1 MKKVVWIFSL
11 ATLAISIGFTGC
23 EKKKAVS
30 ENPQVQVPLTQNYKP
45 DTTWQLLGNDT
56 SAVKAPTGTL
66 EITTYGPQGETQG
79 QVQIKID
86 FPRPL
91 IPLTTLSDERREA
104 VLRHFDLNPRIDGH
118 FRIVGTS
125 TVVFE
130 PTHSLPMATDYT
142 VTVTRGLRDMEGYE
156 LANDFSWKFSTPL
169 PQISIFPENNRQQ
182 VNIDQEIHVRSS
194 IPLDL
199 ESLREKAR
207 IYETVS
213 GKDVPYQLLEDEK
226 NPSPEQDIGMQRI
239 WYDYIL
245 KPDRP
250 LNKDTQYT
258 VKIESGL
265 MTYRGNRPLPKA
277 ILSNFR
283 TFPPFRFVKGD
294 FTPGCGGHLKTRP
307 YMSFTTRPDYESVKK
322 NIIIEPKTEEFPFYM
337 YGYGD
342 NTIGINDY
350 MLQPKTTYTVVLNE
364 NLKDIYGQT
373 LENPSRE
380 SFTTGD
386 LTPKMWGP
394 EGYQIITPNIE
405 PVLGIKTVNIPV
417 AFYQLMP
424 LSPGQVMVREQLN
437 YEYTIRRFLQRLGG
451 EEKKIDISLNEE
463 GIGKSYFDLKPYL
476 KGENYGVVGYIFH
489 SPQVPCYT
497 RPIEFNGLILRTN
510 LGIFTE
516 FLPTSG
522 IIKIN
527 RLTDGLPLPGTRI
540 RLYREDDLP
549 RLDKTLDKIAQ
560 AGEPTMQPCAEGI
573 TDENG
578 LLILQASQMAK
589 CTRRRITN
597 KIINE
602 LYPPEADPN
611 DILYDRERFGFAEP
625 PSLLIIAENGDD
637 WTFLQTTPYGN
648 PSIWQFGVMSDWE
661 GERPISRGTIF
672 SDRYIYR
679 PGETVKMK
687 GVARY
692 LLYGKLMSGEGQEY
706 TIKLRDPQGAQSE
719 IGKAKVNEFGTFT
732 FDVPTKDG
740 QLLGYYQVTAETPS
754 TNLNFYGEFRLAE
767 FRVPEF
773 EVSMQIDRKT
783 AAIDEPIKASWDGKF
798 YFGAPMA
805 NASASLAVT
814 RRQTSYSPPGWDTYD
829 FGVPSYLEEK
839 KISLSGTYL
848 KESSTLNEKGQGEK
862 VIKLRSEDVPFPMT
876 YNFDVEVEDVS
887 KQTVSASK
895 SLTVLPY
902 DQLVGIKLSNWIV
915 AREKEITVSVIVAS
929 PQGKLLNGIPV
940 KVSLIKREYHSVKT
954 ETPDGRFTTEH
965 SVVRKVIET
974 KEVNTSDQPVD
985 VSLIPPEA
993 GSYMILAELKKKPDS
1008 GTAAASSLWVSG
1020 HEYVPW
1026 EDRGEDRLEI
1036 IMDKKEYQIGD
1047 EAIAFIQSPF
1057 PEADLFFTV
1066 CREKIFLRDTRRIT
1080 GSAYTYSFTVTEDM
1094 LPNAYV
1100 GAALFRVGQP
1110 IVPVEEE
1117 VGKHMERIG
1126 FAGFQVSLDSKYL
1139 KVQVEPDREKARPAE
1154 EVDVQF
1160 KITDAAGKGHHS
1172 ELTVMVVDEAVLA
1185 LTGYSPPDLVK
1196 TVYAFRGLSARIND
1210 NRPFVINKEELLQKG
1225 TGYGGGVMAGIGDT
1239 RIRKEFLK
1247 LAYYNPSLVTDPE
1260 GNALISIKMPDNLTT
1275 WRIMAVAV
1283 GDSNLFGYG
1292 DKKLVVTQPFILRP
1306 ILPRFARLG
1315 DQFYSGVAITNLT
1328 EGGGEVSLAA
1338 QLGGNSVILQDKT
1351 AVQKGIR
1358 VKPGE
1363 SRAVLFPFAAK
1374 LPGSAAFT
1382 FTASFNGIYN
1392 GKNISE
1398 SDALQ
1403 LPLTI
1408 EDLVATETVV
1418 SVGET
1423 QDQFSQ
1429 QLDVTDNIRNDVGG
1443 LDISLSSTALTN
1455 IGEGAKYLVE
1465 YPYGCL
1471 EQTVSRL
1478 LALMQLKF
1486 LSDKY
1491 NFSLEAVKPVDKVIE
1506 ANIRKVLLLQNSDGG
1521 FKFWTTSDES
1531 SCYLSPYVAY
1541 LFRKGRILGY
1551 KFPQEVSENLAKYL
1565 DRVLRNPCYQLSTW
1579 KALAE
1584 YRIRILLGL
1593 HYLGRFDETYF
1604 EEYFNRRNELS
1615 YGAQISLALL
1625 LWQSPDWQEEA
1636 RKMLTEIKNGLFIT
1650 AQTAHLESPA
1660 QLPPSWVFMSS
1671 PVITT
1676 SEAIKLFLEMEPENP
1691 LIAKF
1696 ARYILNARKNGRW
1709 RYTYENAKAIDALV
1723 DISLKREAQPPD
1735 YTAKVMLAGN
1745 EVLSHMFKGYQYAP
1759 VNKSLSMI
1767 DLPAG
1772 SSDILVSMDGKG
1784 RLYYILSYSY
1794 HLKGAQQARQEGF
1807 SISRTVKNRETGK
1820 TMVTFE
1826 NEPPAEINFKAG
1838 DVLEIELSYN
1848 VPQAGYHLVIDDPLP
1863 AGCEAIDASLK
1874 TTSARYETEQG
1885 MSNRYTRDWNYINHT
1900 EMHDDRVA
1908 MFADMIPAGIY
1919 TYRYLVRATT
1929 SGTFLWPAARVSLM
1943 YEPEQFGTCAEGFIT
1958 IEK

>member
-11 ATLAISIGFTGC
+11 AALAFTSTFMAC
-23 EKKKAVS
+23 EKKKTDS
-30 ENPQVQVPLTQNYKP
+30 ENLQTQIPINQNYKP
-45 DTTWQLLGNDT
+45 DTSWQLPGGDT
-56 SAVKAPTGTL
+56 SRVKPPAGLL
-66 EITTYGPQGETQG
+66 EITMYGPQGETQG

-91 IPLTTLSDERREA
+91 VPLTTLSDARREA
-104 VLRHFDLNPRIDGH
+104 VLRHFDLDPRIEGH

-125 TVVFE
+125 GVVFE
-130 PTHSLPMATDYT
+130 PAHSLPMATDYT
-142 VTVTRGLRDMEGYE
+142 VTVTRGLRDMDGYE
-156 LANDFSWKFSTPL
+156 LKKDFSWKFSTPL
-169 PQISIFPENNRQQ
+169 PQISIFPENNREQ
-182 VNIDQEIHVRSS
+182 VNTNQEIHIRSS
-194 IPLDL
+194 VALDL
-199 ESLREKAR
+199 ESLQEKAQ

-213 GKDVPYQLLEDEK
+213 GKAVPFNLMENEK
-226 NPSPEQDIGMQRI
+226 NLPPEQDIGMQRV

-258 VKIESGL
+258 VKIEAGL
-265 MTYRGNRPLPKA
+265 ITYRGNRPLPKA

-283 TFPPFRFVKGD
+283 TFPPFRFVKVD
-294 FTPGCGGHLKTRP
+294 FTPGCGGHLMTRP
-307 YMSFTTRPDYESVKK
+307 YASFTTRPDYENVKN
-322 NIIIEPKTEEFPFYM
+322 NITLEPKTEEFPIYM

-350 MLQPKTTYTVVLNE
+350 MLQPKITYTLILNN

-373 LENPSRE
+373 LENPSRVT
-380 SFTTGD
+380 FTTGD

-394 EGYQIITPNIE
+394 QGYQIITPNIE

-417 AFYQLMP
+417 AFYRLLT
-424 LSPGQVMVREQLN
+424 LSPGQVMVREQLD
-437 YEYTIRRFLQRLGG
+437 YEYTIRQFLGRFGG
-451 EEKKIDISLNEE
+451 EVKKIDISLNQE

-476 KGENYGVVGYIFH
+476 KGGNYGVVGYSFH
-489 SPQVPCYT
+489 SPLVPCFQK
-497 RPIEFNGLILRTN
+497 PIDFNGLILRTD

-527 RLTDGLPLPGTRI
+527 RLTDGLPMPGTRI

-549 RLDKTLDKIAQ
+549 RLDKTLDKITQ
-560 AGEPTMQPCAEGI
+560 SGEPGMQPCAEGI

-578 LLILQASQMAK
+578 LLILPASQMAK
-589 CTRRRITN
+589 CSRRRTTN
-597 KIINE
+597 KVINE
-602 LYPPEADPN
+602 LYPPQADPD
-611 DILYDRERFGFAEP
+611 DIMYDREKFGFAEP

-637 WTFLQTTPYGN
+637 WTFLQTSSYGN
-648 PSIWQFGVMSDWE
+648 PTIWQFGVIADWE

-672 SDRYIYR
+672 SDRNIYR

-687 GVARY
+687 GVSRY
-692 LLYGKLMSGEGQEY
+692 LLFGKLMSGEGQEY
-706 TIKLRDPQGAQSE
+706 TLKLRDPQGAQTE
-719 IGKAKVNEFGTFT
+719 IGKVKVNDFGTFA
-732 FDVPTKDG
+732 FDIPTKEG
-740 QLLGYYQVTAETPS
+740 QPLGYYQITAETPS
-754 TNLNFYGEFRLAE
+754 PNLRFHGEFRLAE

-773 EVSMQIDRKT
+773 EVSVQIDRKT
-783 AAIDEPIKASWDGKF
+783 AVVDEPVRASWEGKF

-805 NASASLAVT
+805 SATASLAIT
-814 RRQTSYSPPGWDTYD
+814 RRKTSFTPPGWNSYD
-829 FGVPSYLEEK
+829 FGVPQYLEEK

-848 KESSTLNEKGQGEK
+848 KESSTLNDKGQGEK
-862 VIKLRSEDVPFPMT
+862 VIKLRSEDVPYPMT
-876 YNFDVEVEDVS
+876 YNFDAEVEDVS

-902 DQLVGIKLSNWIV
+902 EQLVGIKLSNWIV
-915 AREKEITVSVIVAS
+915 AKEKEITVSVVVTS
-929 PQGKLLNGIPV
+929 PQGKLFTDIPV
-940 KVSLIKREYHSVKT
+940 KVSLIKKEYHSVKT

-965 SVVRKVIET
+965 NLVKKVIVT
-974 KEVNTSDQPVD
+974 REVTTSNQPVD
-985 VSLIPPEA
+985 VTLVPPEA
-993 GSYMILAELKKKPDS
+993 GSYMILAELKRKPDS
-1008 GTAAASSLWVSG
+1008 GTAAATSLWVSG
-1020 HEYVPW
+1020 SEYVPW
-1026 EDRGEDRLEI
+1026 EERGEDRLEI

-1047 EAIAFIQSPF
+1047 EAVAFIQSPF

-1066 CREKIFLRDTRRIT
+1066 CREKIFLRDTQRIQ
-1080 GSAYTYSFTVTEDM
+1080 GSAYTYTFRITEDM

-1100 GAALFRVGQP
+1100 GAALFRIGEA

-1126 FAGFQVSLDSKYL
+1126 FAGFQVSLESKYL
-1139 KVQVEPDREKARPAE
+1139 KVQVQPAKEKARPAE
-1154 EVDVQF
+1154 EVDVVL
-1160 KITDAAGKGHHS
+1160 KIADATGKGYHS

-1196 TVYAFRGLSARIND
+1196 TVYAFRGLSTRIND
-1210 NRPFVINKEELLQKG
+1210 NRPFIINKEELLQKG
-1225 TGYGGGVMAGIGDT
+1225 TGFGGGVMAGLGDT

-1275 WRIMAVAV
+1275 WRIMVVAV

-1306 ILPRFARLG
+1306 ILPRFARTG
-1315 DQFYSGVAITNLT
+1315 DRFYSGVAITNLT

-1338 QLGGNSVILQDKT
+1338 ELSGKSVMLQDKT
-1351 AVQKGIR
+1351 AVQSGIR

-1363 SRAVLFPFAAK
+1363 SRAVLFPFEAK

-1382 FTASFNGIYN
+1382 FTASFSGVYN

-1408 EDLVATETVV
+1408 EDLIATETVV

-1423 QDQFSQ
+1423 QDQFRQ
-1429 QLDVTDNIRNDVGG
+1429 QLDVSDNIRKDMGG
-1443 LDISLSSTALTN
+1443 LDISLSSTAMTN
-1455 IGEGAKYLVE
+1455 IGEGAKYLVD

-1478 LALMQLKF
+1478 LALMQLKY

-1491 NFSLEAVKPVDKVIE
+1491 KFSLEAVKPVDKVID
-1506 ANIRKVLLLQNSDGG
+1506 ANMKKVLLLQNTDGG
-1521 FKFWTTSDES
+1521 FKFWTSSDES
-1531 SCYLSPYVAY
+1531 ACYLSPYVAY

-1551 KFPQEVSENLAKYL
+1551 KFPQQAAENLAKYL
-1565 DRVLRNPCYQLSTW
+1565 DQILRNPCYPFNSW

-1584 YRIRILLGL
+1584 YRIHILLGL
-1593 HYLGRFDETYF
+1593 HYLGRHDETYF
-1604 EEYFNRRNELS
+1604 EEYYNRRNELS
-1615 YGAQISLALL
+1615 YGAQINLALL
-1625 LWQSPDWQEEA
+1625 LWQSPNWQNEA
-1636 RKMLTEIKNGLFIT
+1636 RKLLAEIKNSLFIT

-1660 QLPPSWVFMSS
+1660 QLPPSWLFMSS

-1676 SEAIKLFLEMEPENP
+1676 ADAVKLFLDMEPESP

-1735 YTAKVMLAGN
+1735 YSAKVMLAGN
-1745 EVLSHMFKGYQYAP
+1745 QVLSHMFKGYQFAP
-1759 VNKSLSMI
+1759 VNKSLAMSE
-1767 DLPAG
+1767 LPAG
-1772 SSDILVSMDGKG
+1772 SSDILLSMDGTG

-1794 HLKGAQQARQEGF
+1794 RLKGAQPARQEGF

-1820 TMVTFE
+1820 TLVTFGT
-1826 NEPPAEINFKAG
+1826 EPPATIDLQAG
-1838 DVLEIELSYN
+1838 DVLEIELQYN

-1874 TTSARYETEQG
+1874 TTSGRYDTNQG
-1885 MSNRYTRDWNYINHT
+1885 SDNRYSRDWNYINHT
-1900 EMHDDRVA
+1900 EMRDERVA

-1919 TYRYLVRATT
+1919 SYHYLVRATT

-1943 YEPEQFGTCAEGFIT
+1943 YEPEQFGTCAEGFVNIQ
-1958 IEK
+1958 K